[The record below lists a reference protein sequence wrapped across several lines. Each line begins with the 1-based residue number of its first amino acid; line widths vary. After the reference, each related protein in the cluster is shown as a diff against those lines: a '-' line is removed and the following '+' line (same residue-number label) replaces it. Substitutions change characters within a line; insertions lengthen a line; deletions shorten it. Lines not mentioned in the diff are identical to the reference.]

1 MLLEIDLVEVSMTEM
16 GMALLLK
23 PVKKEMI
30 VPIFIG
36 PLEAY
41 SISIAL
47 DGQKRERPMAHDL
60 MKTMISRL
68 NHEIERVVIRDF
80 KSGIY
85 YATVYLVAKKGSG
98 AKSMRI
104 DARPSDG
111 VALALRFNAPVY
123 IQDRVYTKTAQPMD
137 EIKNMNYDSDMS
149 DEFFRT
155 VEEAL
160 DDMGLDDS
168 GDSRDDI
175 IKEMLD
181 DYDMLE
187 DHSYQEYDDIFETFD
202 ERSKRPLRKK
212 DERKYQSREE
222 VLNQMI
228 EVAISREKYEDAAM
242 LRDELLELNPS
253 YRTQALREKEKT
265 ENKKSE

>member
-23 PVKKEMI
+23 PVKREKI

-68 NHEIERVVIRDF
+68 DHEIERVVIRDF

-85 YATVYLVAKKGSG
+85 YATIYLVGKKENGN
-98 AKSMRI
+98 KSMRI

-123 IQDRVYTKTAQPMD
+123 LNDRVYAKTAQNID
-137 EIKNMNYDSDMS
+137 EIKDNQLDSEMN
-149 DEFFRT
+149 DEFFRS

-160 DDMGLDDS
+160 DEMGIEDGIDS
-168 GDSRDDI
+168 KDDI

-181 DYDMLE
+181 DYDLL
-187 DHSYQEYDDIFETFD
+187 DDQSYMSFEQIVEPYE
-202 ERSKRPLRKK
+202 ERSSKRRKK
-212 DERKYQSREE
+212 DEKYKSREE

-242 LRDELLELNPS
+242 LRDELLEINPQ
-253 YRTQALREKEKT
+253 YRAKSLMEKEKT